1 MTVAFV
7 RQLGAESGLQLNP
20 LIDSSEI
27 PSIGNDDQ
35 VMGIAMRALRG
46 RIDKPFKVTRA
57 DVYKKLGKGESVR
70 LNKRNEAFIHVVE
83 ALNNG
88 VYEVVVQRMTTAQ
101 AKIKW
106 ITVSNSFTYAVADA
120 RDDDAM
126 INIRHLGC
134 YNDGIR
140 VAFHADPSDDGISPV
155 TMVYFRAIDP
165 DGVVVFEAKGSLDP
179 TARDDYN
186 ESQYLPDV
194 ITKLSD
200 EWEMVIKEDATVTP
214 TSTAYGYDTFGSE
227 KYATSDVLLAFE
239 EGPTVYGT
247 QDYQRFRSNLT
258 ATPHDYA
265 YIAGGG
271 ETDAEFVKQM
281 AQLAYD
287 TNRQLRID
295 IPGDLT
301 PEQAITKAKEWNI
314 GSNKAAHLVHVF
326 WAPLKTDDP
335 IGLSG
340 SGYYGTSALNIA
352 LACERNARKNGKG
365 FAPKNYPIAGREYPL
380 SGRTRVNQMQQL
392 TSQQL
397 NALAKAKINPV
408 VYETYTGGGRY
419 VFRDCLTSAQVD
431 SSLKKLISVVDMST
445 SIDESV
451 TRAGKDFLQL
461 PMQVAVKKME
471 NFLTRLFEDAEAS
484 GWLVPS
490 NAPEMKG
497 KASQFSVKPN
507 EIRPYDVMDVMYWL
521 RYDGVARQIMVT
533 QTITR

>member
-46 RIDKPFKVTRA
+46 RIDKPFKVTRS

-88 VYEVVVQRMTTAQ
+88 VYEVVVQRMTTTQ

-165 DGVVVFEAKGSLDP
+165 DPDGVVVFEAKGSLDP

-200 EWEMVIKEDATVTP
+200 EWEMVIKEGATVTP

-239 EGPTVYGT
+239 AGPTVYT
-247 QDYQRFRSNLT
+247 L
-258 ATPHDYA
+258 
-265 YIAGGG
+265 
-271 ETDAEFVKQM
+271 
-281 AQLAYD
+281 
-287 TNRQLRID
+287 
-295 IPGDLT
+295 
-301 PEQAITKAKEWNI
+301 
-314 GSNKAAHLVHVF
+314 
-326 WAPLKTDDP
+326 
-335 IGLSG
+335 
-340 SGYYGTSALNIA
+340 
-352 LACERNARKNGKG
+352 
-365 FAPKNYPIAGREYPL
+365 
-380 SGRTRVNQMQQL
+380 
-392 TSQQL
+392 
-397 NALAKAKINPV
+397 
-408 VYETYTGGGRY
+408 
-419 VFRDCLTSAQVD
+419 
-431 SSLKKLISVVDMST
+431 SLKNI
-445 SIDESV
+445 
-451 TRAGKDFLQL
+451 
-461 PMQVAVKKME
+461 
-471 NFLTRLFEDAEAS
+471 
-484 GWLVPS
+484 
-490 NAPEMKG
+490 
-497 KASQFSVKPN
+497 
-507 EIRPYDVMDVMYWL
+507 
-521 RYDGVARQIMVT
+521 
-533 QTITR
+533 